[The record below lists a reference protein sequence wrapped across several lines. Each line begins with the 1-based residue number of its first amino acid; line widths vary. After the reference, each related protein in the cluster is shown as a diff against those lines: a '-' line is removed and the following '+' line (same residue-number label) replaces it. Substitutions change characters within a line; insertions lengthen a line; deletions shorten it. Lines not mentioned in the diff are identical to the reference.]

1 MPLLARPRYRLS
13 RRQAEVALQKF
24 QRSWPRGLIGKMTIA
39 LFAVVHEGMTGVWVG
54 VEIVLLIEL
63 GQLGIEC
70 PHVFGRG
77 ILIFCAEVT

>member
-39 LFAVVHEGMTGVWVG
+39 LFGVVHEGMTGVWVG

-63 GQLGIEC
+63 GQLGIER

-77 ILIFCAEVT
+77 VLILCAEVT